1 MSKYTDWLSG
11 PIEYAKEIGDHLV
24 YLPVE
29 RAVELMVHLA
39 ISAGRIEYLEE
50 ENDRYCNG
58 YKGGCW
64 ACESVGEL
72 NIKQRDRIAE
82 LEAEEQLFNKTFD
95 AQQAEI
101 EQLRAENQRLREAA
115 QAVVDS
121 ATPHYDRWVNGV
133 TRICINRLA
142 ALLGG
147 GDGR

>member
-1 MSKYTDWLSG
+1 MSKYTDWLNE

-24 YLPVE
+24 YLPIE

-64 ACESVGEL
+64 TCESVADL
-72 NIKQRDRIAE
+72 NVKQEARIAE
-82 LEAEEQLFNKTFD
+82 LEAE
-95 AQQAEI
+95 
-101 EQLRAENQRLREAA
+101 NQRLRAA
-115 QAVVDS
+115 LGQVHTACYS
-121 ATPHYDRWVNGV
+121 MTK
-133 TRICINRLA
+133 TREIVRL

-147 GDGR
+147 GDE